1 MLWVS
6 SSLLEA
12 YSPASNSCSLTSVD
26 PQVNPVLSIA
36 ILFLTYMLLLSGY
49 ISRAVWAGKGCFRQ
63 GLGGLTVFLT
73 ILYQGHHFL
82 GYFRL

>member
-12 YSPASNSCSLTSVD
+12 YSPASNSCSLTTVD

-36 ILFLTYMLLLSGY
+36 ILSLTFTFIYSLKDILQEPFESE
-49 ISRAVWAGKGCFRQ
+49 KGVLDK
-63 GLGGLTVFLT
+63 G
-73 ILYQGHHFL
+73 
-82 GYFRL
+82 RLD